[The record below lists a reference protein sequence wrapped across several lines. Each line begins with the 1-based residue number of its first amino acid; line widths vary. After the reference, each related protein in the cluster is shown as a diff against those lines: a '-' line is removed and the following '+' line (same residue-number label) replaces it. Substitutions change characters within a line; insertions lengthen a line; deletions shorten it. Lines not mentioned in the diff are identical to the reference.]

1 MIETKHVNIM
11 DSISIESVTVKL
23 RQRQFEIEAQ
33 EALVKAEMEIEI
45 ISKMFEEE
53 EEPQI
58 ETIEELQI
66 ELAMTPT
73 TYKGITLDSSINIID
88 WLNEHLVE
96 ILPAYDSL
104 NDLVE
109 SVNASI
115 ALIASTFITALGIN
129 IGSEYQ
135 KQQKQYVE
143 LVELS
148 FKLSLNE
155 DLEHELRKSRLFDFY
170 TILLD
175 YIKSNIALEPL
186 GANESDLVFNIDYD
200 ELRRC
205 CRYHKMYD
213 NSYDRT
219 YRDKLESL
227 CDLGLLTNLSRDS
240 ISPKALA
247 RVTHIAEGASK
258 SISERVNKK
267 ITINIPN
274 FYVLNDLSPS
284 IQKEAIRRLQDE
296 RTYGLR
302 KKDRTGI
309 SLELVHGAEIK
320 DTIVAQ
326 STVKVNYTTFNNY
339 VDAANI
345 LLEENDYFTEEQLR
359 IQYCKKNRHIKAKDS
374 RKEVK
379 IYLAGTVKACNC
391 KKVRV
396 CNDIKEQYSLP
407 AKIKSNSFIYVA
419 A

>member
-1 MIETKHVNIM
+1 MTLTQMSELFMEELRSTKKYQEEM
-11 DSISIESVTVKL
+11 AQAQAEADARYEAEMA
-23 RQRQFEIEAQ
+23 EIERLFP
-33 EALVKAEMEIEI
+33 EV
-45 ISKMFEEE
+45 EEE
-53 EEPQI
+53 QEPQI
-58 ETIEELQI
+58 QSIEELQI
-66 ELAMTPT
+66 ELAMNPT
-73 TYKGITLDSSINIID
+73 IYNGIELDSSINIIE
-88 WLNEHLVE
+88 WLNEHLIE
-96 ILPAYDSL
+96 ILPAYNSL

-115 ALIASTFITALGIN
+115 ALIASAIITALGIK

-155 DLEHELRKSRLFDFY
+155 ELEHQLRKSRLFDFY

-186 GANESDLVFNIDYD
+186 GANESDLVFTIDYD

-213 NSYDRT
+213 NSDDRT
-219 YRDKLESL
+219 YRDKLESF
-227 CDLGLLTNLSRDS
+227 CNLGLLTNLGKED
-240 ISPKALA
+240 IDPKALA

-258 SISERVNKK
+258 SISKRVNKK

-274 FYVLNDLSPS
+274 FYALNDLSPS
-284 IQKEAIRRLQDE
+284 IQKEAIRRLKDE
-296 RTYGLR
+296 KTYGLR
-302 KKDRTGI
+302 KNDKSGI

-320 DTIVAQ
+320 KSIVAQ
-326 STVKVNYTTFNNY
+326 STLKVNPTTYKNY
-339 VDAANI
+339 IDAANI
-345 LLEENDYFTEEQLR
+345 LLEKNDYFTEEQLR
-359 IQYCKKNRHIKAKDS
+359 IQYCKKNRRIKAKDS
-374 RKEVK
+374 RKEVRF
-379 IYLAGTVKACNC
+379 YLAGTVKACNC

-396 CNDIKEQYSLP
+396 CNEIKEKYSLP
-407 AKIKSNSFIYVA
+407 SKIKSNSFIYVA